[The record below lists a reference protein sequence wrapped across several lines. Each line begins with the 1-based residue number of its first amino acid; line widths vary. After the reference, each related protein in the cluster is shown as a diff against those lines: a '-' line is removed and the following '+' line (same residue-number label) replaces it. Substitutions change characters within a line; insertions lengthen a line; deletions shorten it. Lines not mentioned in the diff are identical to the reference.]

1 MEVKKKHIA
10 ILDKYPIDFG
20 HSLLIPKKQY
30 EKITDMSEDEI
41 TRINNL
47 FLEEGET
54 AFEEEG
60 WEIYDTVVY
69 FESNIKKAF
78 STSKPS
84 AVAIIINS
92 PGGSPV
98 QSSLIYQRV
107 RYFAE
112 KKDVPI
118 LVFIEDVAA
127 SGGYW
132 LSCVGDEIF
141 ADKASIVGSIGV
153 ISASFGF
160 SEAISKVGVERRVY
174 TTGKSKGSLDP
185 FKPEKAEDVR
195 MLKNIMND
203 TQEAFV
209 DLVNLRRGSKLSDD
223 DSIFTGAFWSG
234 EKALKLGLIDG
245 IGEIR
250 TVLRQRFGNKVKLKF
265 INKKKRFIS
274 GLVQGFSSPIIN
286 SIINEIENNAH
297 WKRFGL

>member
-1 MEVKKKHIA
+1 MFSFFKKKKIIPHIRLSGVIGSA
-10 ILDKYPIDFG
+10 GRFKQGIDFSG
-20 HSLLIPKKQY
+20 QQ
-30 EKITDMSEDEI
+30 EI
-41 TRINNL
+41 
-47 FLEEGET
+47 
-54 AFEEEG
+54 
-60 WEIYDTVVY
+60 
-69 FESNIKKAF
+69 IKKAF
-78 STSKPS
+78 SFKKAKCI
-84 AVAIIINS
+84 AVSINS

-98 QSSLIYQRV
+98 QSHLIHDYIKQLAKKNKKKV
-107 RYFAE
+107 IIFA
-112 KKDVPI
+112 
-118 LVFIEDVAA
+118 EDVAA
-127 SGGYW
+127 SGGY
-132 LSCVGDEIF
+132 LIACAGDEIY
-141 ADKASIVGSIGV
+141 ANSSSIVGSIGV

-185 FKPEKAEDVR
+185 FKPEKPEDVR

-265 INKKKRFIS
+265 INKKKSFIS